1 MTNYKE
7 SSIFIRELELL
18 SDEYDT
24 APADIKTFILEDIQL
39 LVSAI
44 SLLQSDVQ

>member
-1 MTNYKE
+1 MTNYQE

-18 SDEYDT
+18 SDEYYT
-24 APADIKTFILEDIQL
+24 APDDIKSYILQDIEL
-39 LVSAI
+39 LESAI